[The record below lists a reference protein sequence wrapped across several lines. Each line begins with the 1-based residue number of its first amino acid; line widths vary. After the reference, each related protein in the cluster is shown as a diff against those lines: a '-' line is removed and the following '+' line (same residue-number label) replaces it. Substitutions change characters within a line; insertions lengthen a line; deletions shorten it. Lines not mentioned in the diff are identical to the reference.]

1 MSIPALHIYDSM
13 TAQKRPFTPIHA
25 GKVGI
30 YVCGMTVYD
39 YCHIGHARVMVGFDI
54 VVRWLRHIGYDVNYV
69 RNITDID
76 DKIINRAVDNG
87 ESIFALTERFIDAM
101 HQDADA
107 LGCVRP
113 NSEPKATDFIPQMQ
127 NLIQTLENKALAYQ
141 GSTGD
146 VYYAVEN
153 FADYGKLSKRKLA
166 DMQAGASE
174 RVTVETD
181 KKNPFDFV
189 LWKSAKPTE
198 PAETQWQSPWGM
210 GRPGWHIE
218 CSAMSTCCLGDTFD
232 IHGGGHDL
240 QFPHHENEIA
250 QSEGATGKTYANNWM
265 HVGFINVDGEK
276 MSKSLGNFFTIRDVM
291 GQFHPETIRFFILSS
306 HYRSPV
312 NFSDKALF
320 ETERNLSKFYYFR
333 KENISFEGK
342 YWFDIKRLREN
353 KKNIFKNSSMNMQ
366 KGFLRD
372 FTNAMNDDFNTPKA
386 ISVMFQVIKFIKRIQ
401 DDILNY
407 NESLSDENYSFD
419 LILRQYIE
427 LIDSFNF
434 MTRALNICSL
444 NGNNTQPKLKVFKFI
459 NRFER
464 KNIDSE
470 EFDVE
475 RIELLIEERRKAK
488 LSKDF
493 TKADQ
498 IRNELKAQG
507 VELEDGRNGTTW
519 RRV

>member
-1 MSIPALHIYDSM
+1 MTQLTQPMPITIYDSM
-13 TAQKRPFTPIHA
+13 SGQKRPFTPLEA
-25 GKVGI
+25 GKVGM

-39 YCHIGHARVMVGFDI
+39 YCHIGHARVMVGFDV

-76 DKIINRAVDNG
+76 DKIINRAKDNG
-87 ESIFALTERFIDAM
+87 ESIYQLTDRFIKAM
-101 HQDADA
+101 HEDADN

-127 NLIQTLENKALAYQ
+127 HLIQTLESKKLAYQ
-141 GSTGD
+141 GATGD

-153 FADYGKLSKRKLA
+153 FAEYGKLSKRRLA

-174 RVTVETD
+174 RVNVETD

-189 LWKSAKPTE
+189 LWKSAKQTE
-198 PAETQWQSPWGM
+198 PSETKWQSPWGV

-312 NFSDKALF
+312 NFSDSALKEAQTSLTRLYQALKSVENLTEPAGEIDKTPF
-320 ETERNLSKFYYFR
+320 EIPFN
-333 KENISFEGK
+333 
-342 YWFDIKRLREN
+342 
-353 KKNIFKNSSMNMQ
+353 Q
-366 KGFLRD
+366 
-372 FTNAMNDDFNTPKA
+372 AMCDDFNSAGAVSVLFSLAREINKA
-386 ISVMFQVIKFIKRIQ
+386 VNLETDQGNAQALALATLLKDLAQ
-401 DDILNY
+401 PLNILQLNPTDFLQAKVG
-407 NESLSDENYSFD
+407 ETTGLSDSE
-419 LILRQYIE
+419 IE
-427 LIDSFNF
+427 
-434 MTRALNICSL
+434 A
-444 NGNNTQPKLKVFKFI
+444 FI
-459 NRFER
+459 EAR
-464 KNIDSE
+464 KQA
-470 EFDVE
+470 
-475 RIELLIEERRKAK
+475 KAD
-488 LSKDF
+488 KDF
-493 TKADQ
+493 AKADQ
-498 IRNELKAQG
+498 IRNDLKAQG
-507 VELEDGRNGTTW
+507 VELEDGKNGTTW

>member
-1 MSIPALHIYDSM
+1 MTQLTQPMPITIYDSM
-13 TAQKRPFTPIHA
+13 SGQKRPFTPLEA

-39 YCHIGHARVMVGFDI
+39 YCHIGHARVMVGFDV

-76 DKIINRAVDNG
+76 DKIINRARENG
-87 ESIFALTERFIDAM
+87 ESIYQLTDRFIKAM
-101 HQDADA
+101 HEDADN

-127 NLIQTLENKALAYQ
+127 HLIQTLESKKLAYQ
-141 GSTGD
+141 GATGD

-153 FADYGKLSKRKLA
+153 FAEYGKLSKRRLA

-174 RVTVETD
+174 RVNVETD

-189 LWKSAKPTE
+189 LWKAAKQTE
-198 PAETQWQSPWGM
+198 PSETKWQSPWGV

-312 NFSDKALF
+312 NFSDSALKEAQTSLTRLYQALKSVESLTQPAGKIDKTPF
-320 ETERNLSKFYYFR
+320 ETPFN
-333 KENISFEGK
+333 
-342 YWFDIKRLREN
+342 
-353 KKNIFKNSSMNMQ
+353 Q
-366 KGFLRD
+366 
-372 FTNAMNDDFNTPKA
+372 AMGDDFNSAGAVSVLFSLAREINKA
-386 ISVMFQVIKFIKRIQ
+386 VNLETDEGNAQALALATLLKDLAQ
-401 DDILNY
+401 PLNILQLNPTDFLQARVG
-407 NESLSDENYSFD
+407 EADGLSDAD
-419 LILRQYIE
+419 IQAQ
-427 LIDSFNF
+427 ID
-434 MTRALNICSL
+434 A
-444 NGNNTQPKLKVFKFI
+444 
-459 NRFER
+459 R
-464 KNIDSE
+464 KQA
-470 EFDVE
+470 
-475 RIELLIEERRKAK
+475 KAD
-488 LSKDF
+488 KDF
-493 TKADQ
+493 AKADQ
-498 IRNELKAQG
+498 IRHDLKAQG
-507 VELEDGRNGTTW
+507 IELEDGKNGTTW

>member
-1 MSIPALHIYDSM
+1 MTQLTQPMPITIYDSM
-13 TAQKRPFTPIHA
+13 SGQKRPFTPLEA
-25 GKVGI
+25 GKVGM

-39 YCHIGHARVMVGFDI
+39 YCHIGHARVMVGFDV

-76 DKIINRAVDNG
+76 DKIINRAKDNG
-87 ESIFALTERFIDAM
+87 ESIYQLTDRFIKAM
-101 HQDADA
+101 HEDADN
-107 LGCVRP
+107 LGCERP

-127 NLIQTLENKALAYQ
+127 HLIQTLESKNLAYQ
-141 GSTGD
+141 GATGD

-153 FADYGKLSKRKLA
+153 FAEYGKLSKRRLA

-174 RVTVETD
+174 RVNVETD

-189 LWKSAKPTE
+189 LWKSAKQTE
-198 PAETQWQSPWGM
+198 SQETKWQSPWGV

-312 NFSDKALF
+312 NFSDSALK
-320 ETERNLSKFYYFR
+320 EAQTSLTRLYQALKSVESLTEPAGEIDKTP
-333 KENISFEGK
+333 
-342 YWFDIKRLREN
+342 
-353 KKNIFKNSSMNMQ
+353 FKTPFNQ
-366 KGFLRD
+366 
-372 FTNAMNDDFNTPKA
+372 AMCDDFNSAGAVSVLFSLAREINKA
-386 ISVMFQVIKFIKRIQ
+386 VNLETAEGNAQALALVTLLKDLAQ
-401 DDILNY
+401 PLNILQLNPTDFLQAKVG
-407 NESLSDENYSFD
+407 ETTGLSDSE
-419 LILRQYIE
+419 IE
-427 LIDSFNF
+427 
-434 MTRALNICSL
+434 A
-444 NGNNTQPKLKVFKFI
+444 FI
-459 NRFER
+459 EAR
-464 KNIDSE
+464 KQA
-470 EFDVE
+470 
-475 RIELLIEERRKAK
+475 KAD
-488 LSKDF
+488 KDF
-493 TKADQ
+493 AKADQ
-498 IRNELKAQG
+498 IRNMLKEQG
-507 VELEDGRNGTTW
+507 IELEDSKNGTTW

>member
-1 MSIPALHIYDSM
+1 MTQLTQPMPITIYDSM
-13 TAQKRPFTPIHA
+13 SGQKRPFTPLEA
-25 GKVGI
+25 GKVGM

-39 YCHIGHARVMVGFDI
+39 YCHIGHARVMVGFDV

-76 DKIINRAVDNG
+76 DKIINRAKDNG
-87 ESIFALTERFIDAM
+87 ESIYQLTDRFIKAM
-101 HQDADA
+101 HEDADN
-107 LGCVRP
+107 LGCERP

-127 NLIQTLENKALAYQ
+127 HLIQTLESKKLAYQ
-141 GSTGD
+141 GATGD

-153 FADYGKLSKRKLA
+153 FAEYGKLSKRRLA

-174 RVTVETD
+174 RVNVETD

-189 LWKSAKPTE
+189 LWKSAKQTE
-198 PAETQWQSPWGM
+198 PSETKWQSPWGV

-312 NFSDKALF
+312 NFSDSALKEAQTSLTRLYQALKSVESLTQPAGEIDKTPF
-320 ETERNLSKFYYFR
+320 ETPFN
-333 KENISFEGK
+333 
-342 YWFDIKRLREN
+342 
-353 KKNIFKNSSMNMQ
+353 Q
-366 KGFLRD
+366 
-372 FTNAMNDDFNTPKA
+372 AMCDDFNSVGAVSVLFSLAREINKA
-386 ISVMFQVIKFIKRIQ
+386 VNLETAEGNAQALALATLLKDLAQ
-401 DDILNY
+401 PLNILQLNPTDFLQAKVG
-407 NESLSDENYSFD
+407 ETTGLSDSE
-419 LILRQYIE
+419 IE
-427 LIDSFNF
+427 
-434 MTRALNICSL
+434 A
-444 NGNNTQPKLKVFKFI
+444 FI
-459 NRFER
+459 EAR
-464 KNIDSE
+464 KQA
-470 EFDVE
+470 
-475 RIELLIEERRKAK
+475 KAD
-488 LSKDF
+488 KDF
-493 TKADQ
+493 AKADQ
-498 IRNELKAQG
+498 IRNDLKAQG
-507 VELEDGRNGTTW
+507 VELEDGKNGTTW

>member
-1 MSIPALHIYDSM
+1 MTQLTQPMPITIYDSM
-13 TAQKRPFTPIHA
+13 SGQKRPFTPLQA
-25 GKVGI
+25 GKVGM

-39 YCHIGHARVMVGFDI
+39 YCHIGHARVMVGFDV

-76 DKIINRAVDNG
+76 DKIINRAADNG
-87 ESIFALTERFIDAM
+87 ESIYQLTERFIKAM
-101 HQDADA
+101 HADADN

-127 NLIQTLENKALAYQ
+127 NLIQTLMDKNLAYKG
-141 GSTGD
+141 GSLDEQGD

-174 RVTVETD
+174 RVLFKGAGDETD

-189 LWKSAKPTE
+189 LWKSAKPSE
-198 PAETQWQSPWGM
+198 PAETQWSSPWGM

-312 NFSDKALF
+312 NFSDTALKEAHTSLTRLYQALKSVEPLTQQAADIDRAFF
-320 ETERNLSKFYYFR
+320 ETPFN
-333 KENISFEGK
+333 
-342 YWFDIKRLREN
+342 
-353 KKNIFKNSSMNMQ
+353 Q
-366 KGFLRD
+366 
-372 FTNAMNDDFNTPKA
+372 AMCDDFNSAGAVSVLFSLAREINKA
-386 ISVMFQVIKFIKRIQ
+386 VNLATVEGNAQAVALARLIK
-401 DDILNY
+401 
-407 NESLSDENYSFD
+407 
-419 LILRQYIE
+419 E
-427 LIDSFNF
+427 L
-434 MTRALNICSL
+434 AKPLNIL
-444 NGNNTQPKLKVFKFI
+444 QLAPTDFLQAKIGETGGLTDADIEAQI
-459 NRFER
+459 EAR
-464 KNIDSE
+464 KQA
-470 EFDVE
+470 
-475 RIELLIEERRKAK
+475 KAD
-488 LSKDF
+488 KDF
-493 TKADQ
+493 AKADQ

-507 VELEDGRNGTTW
+507 IELEDGKNGTTW
-519 RRV
+519 RRVS

>member
-1 MSIPALHIYDSM
+1 MTQLTQPMPITIYDSM
-13 TAQKRPFTPIHA
+13 SGQKRPFTPLEA
-25 GKVGI
+25 GKVGM

-39 YCHIGHARVMVGFDI
+39 YCHIGHARVMVGFDV
-54 VVRWLRHIGYDVNYV
+54 VVRWLRHIGYEVNYV

-76 DKIINRAVDNG
+76 DKIINRAKDNG
-87 ESIFALTERFIDAM
+87 ESIYQLTDRFIKAM
-101 HQDADA
+101 HEDADN
-107 LGCVRP
+107 LGCERP

-127 NLIQTLENKALAYQ
+127 HLIQTLESKNLAYQ
-141 GSTGD
+141 GATGD

-153 FADYGKLSKRKLA
+153 FAEYGKLSKRRLA

-174 RVTVETD
+174 RVNVETD

-189 LWKSAKPTE
+189 LWKSAKQTE
-198 PAETQWQSPWGM
+198 PSETKWQSPWGV

-312 NFSDKALF
+312 NFSDSALK
-320 ETERNLSKFYYFR
+320 EAQTSLTRLYQALKSVENLTELAGEIDKTP
-333 KENISFEGK
+333 
-342 YWFDIKRLREN
+342 
-353 KKNIFKNSSMNMQ
+353 FKTPFNQ
-366 KGFLRD
+366 
-372 FTNAMNDDFNTPKA
+372 AMCDDFNSAGAVSVLFSLAREINKA
-386 ISVMFQVIKFIKRIQ
+386 VNLETAEGNAQALALATLLKDLAQ
-401 DDILNY
+401 PLNILQLNPTDFLQAKVG
-407 NESLSDENYSFD
+407 ETTGLSDSE
-419 LILRQYIE
+419 IE
-427 LIDSFNF
+427 
-434 MTRALNICSL
+434 A
-444 NGNNTQPKLKVFKFI
+444 FI
-459 NRFER
+459 EAR
-464 KNIDSE
+464 KQA
-470 EFDVE
+470 
-475 RIELLIEERRKAK
+475 KAD
-488 LSKDF
+488 KDF
-493 TKADQ
+493 AKADQ
-498 IRNELKAQG
+498 IRNDLKAQG
-507 VELEDGRNGTTW
+507 VELEDGKNGTTW

>member
-1 MSIPALHIYDSM
+1 MTQLTQPMPITIYDSM
-13 TAQKRPFTPIHA
+13 SGQKRPFTPLEA
-25 GKVGI
+25 GKVGM

-39 YCHIGHARVMVGFDI
+39 YCHIGHARVMVGFDV
-54 VVRWLRHIGYDVNYV
+54 VVRWLRHMGYDVNYV

-76 DKIINRAVDNG
+76 DKIINRAKDNG
-87 ESIFALTERFIDAM
+87 ESIYQLTDRFIKAM
-101 HQDADA
+101 HEDADN
-107 LGCVRP
+107 LGCERP

-127 NLIQTLENKALAYQ
+127 HLIQTLESKKLAYQ
-141 GSTGD
+141 GATGD

-153 FADYGKLSKRKLA
+153 FAEYGKLSKRRLA

-174 RVTVETD
+174 RVNVETD

-189 LWKSAKPTE
+189 LWKSAKQTE
-198 PAETQWQSPWGM
+198 PSETKWQSPWGV

-312 NFSDKALF
+312 NFSDSALKEAQTSLTRLYQALKSVESLTQPAGKIDKTPF
-320 ETERNLSKFYYFR
+320 ETPFN
-333 KENISFEGK
+333 
-342 YWFDIKRLREN
+342 
-353 KKNIFKNSSMNMQ
+353 Q
-366 KGFLRD
+366 
-372 FTNAMNDDFNTPKA
+372 AMGDDFNSAGAVSVLFSLAREINKA
-386 ISVMFQVIKFIKRIQ
+386 VNLETDEGNAQALALATLLKDLAQ
-401 DDILNY
+401 PLNILQLNPTDFLQARVG
-407 NESLSDENYSFD
+407 EADGLSDAD
-419 LILRQYIE
+419 IQAQ
-427 LIDSFNF
+427 ID
-434 MTRALNICSL
+434 A
-444 NGNNTQPKLKVFKFI
+444 
-459 NRFER
+459 R
-464 KNIDSE
+464 KQA
-470 EFDVE
+470 
-475 RIELLIEERRKAK
+475 KAD
-488 LSKDF
+488 KDF
-493 TKADQ
+493 AKADQ
-498 IRNELKAQG
+498 IRHDLKAQG
-507 VELEDGRNGTTW
+507 IELEDGKNGTTW

>member
-1 MSIPALHIYDSM
+1 MTQLTQPMPITIYDSM
-13 TAQKRPFTPIHA
+13 SGQKRPFTPLEA
-25 GKVGI
+25 GKVGM

-39 YCHIGHARVMVGFDI
+39 YCHIGHARVMVGFDV

-76 DKIINRAVDNG
+76 DKIINRAKDNG
-87 ESIFALTERFIDAM
+87 ESIYQLTDRFIKAM
-101 HQDADA
+101 HEDADN
-107 LGCVRP
+107 LGCERP

-127 NLIQTLENKALAYQ
+127 HLIQTLESKNLAYQ
-141 GSTGD
+141 GATGD

-153 FADYGKLSKRKLA
+153 FAEYGKLSKRRLA

-174 RVTVETD
+174 RVNVETD

-189 LWKSAKPTE
+189 LWKSAKQTE
-198 PAETQWQSPWGM
+198 PSETKWQSPWGV

-312 NFSDKALF
+312 NFSDSALKEAQTSLTRLYQALKSVESLTEPVGEIDKTPF
-320 ETERNLSKFYYFR
+320 EIPFN
-333 KENISFEGK
+333 
-342 YWFDIKRLREN
+342 
-353 KKNIFKNSSMNMQ
+353 Q
-366 KGFLRD
+366 
-372 FTNAMNDDFNTPKA
+372 AMCDDFNSAGAVSVLFSLAREINKA
-386 ISVMFQVIKFIKRIQ
+386 VNLETVEGNAQALALATLLKDLAQ
-401 DDILNY
+401 PLNILQLNPTDFLQAKVG
-407 NESLSDENYSFD
+407 ETTGLSDSE
-419 LILRQYIE
+419 IE
-427 LIDSFNF
+427 
-434 MTRALNICSL
+434 A
-444 NGNNTQPKLKVFKFI
+444 FI
-459 NRFER
+459 EAR
-464 KNIDSE
+464 KQA
-470 EFDVE
+470 
-475 RIELLIEERRKAK
+475 KAD
-488 LSKDF
+488 KDF
-493 TKADQ
+493 AKADQ
-498 IRNELKAQG
+498 IRSDLKAQG
-507 VELEDGRNGTTW
+507 IELEDGKHGTTW

>member
-1 MSIPALHIYDSM
+1 MTQLTQPMPITIYDSM
-13 TAQKRPFTPIHA
+13 SGQKRPFTPLEA
-25 GKVGI
+25 GKVGM

-39 YCHIGHARVMVGFDI
+39 YCHIGHARVMVGFDV

-76 DKIINRAVDNG
+76 DKIINRAKDNG
-87 ESIFALTERFIDAM
+87 ESIYQLTDRFIKAM
-101 HQDADA
+101 HEDADN
-107 LGCVRP
+107 LGCERP

-127 NLIQTLENKALAYQ
+127 HLIQTLESKKLAYQ
-141 GSTGD
+141 GATGD

-153 FADYGKLSKRKLA
+153 FAEYGKLSKRRLA

-174 RVTVETD
+174 RVNVETD

-189 LWKSAKPTE
+189 LWKSAKQTE
-198 PAETQWQSPWGM
+198 PSETKWQSPWGV

-312 NFSDKALF
+312 NFSDSALKEAQTSLTRLYQALKSVESLTQPAGEIDKTPF
-320 ETERNLSKFYYFR
+320 EIPFN
-333 KENISFEGK
+333 
-342 YWFDIKRLREN
+342 
-353 KKNIFKNSSMNMQ
+353 Q
-366 KGFLRD
+366 
-372 FTNAMNDDFNTPKA
+372 AMCDDFNSAGAVSVLFSLAREINKA
-386 ISVMFQVIKFIKRIQ
+386 VNLATAEGNAQALALATLLKDLAQ
-401 DDILNY
+401 PLNILQLNPTDFLQAKVG
-407 NESLSDENYSFD
+407 ETTGLSDSE
-419 LILRQYIE
+419 IE
-427 LIDSFNF
+427 
-434 MTRALNICSL
+434 A
-444 NGNNTQPKLKVFKFI
+444 FI
-459 NRFER
+459 EAR
-464 KNIDSE
+464 KQA
-470 EFDVE
+470 
-475 RIELLIEERRKAK
+475 KAD
-488 LSKDF
+488 KDF
-493 TKADQ
+493 AKADQ
-498 IRNELKAQG
+498 IRSDLKAQG
-507 VELEDGRNGTTW
+507 IELEDGKNGTTW

>member
-1 MSIPALHIYDSM
+1 MTQLTQPMPITIYDSM
-13 TAQKRPFTPIHA
+13 SGQKRPFTPLEA
-25 GKVGI
+25 GKVGM

-39 YCHIGHARVMVGFDI
+39 YCHIGHARVMVGFDV

-76 DKIINRAVDNG
+76 DKIINRAKDNG
-87 ESIFALTERFIDAM
+87 ESIYQLTDRFIKAM
-101 HQDADA
+101 HEDADN

-113 NSEPKATDFIPQMQ
+113 NSEPRATDFIPQMQ
-127 NLIQTLENKALAYQ
+127 HLIQTLESKNLAYQ
-141 GSTGD
+141 GATGD

-153 FADYGKLSKRKLA
+153 FAEYGKLSKRRLA

-174 RVTVETD
+174 RVNVETD

-189 LWKSAKPTE
+189 LWKSAKQTE
-198 PAETQWQSPWGM
+198 PSETKWQSPWGV

-250 QSEGATGKTYANNWM
+250 QSEGATDKTYANNWM

-312 NFSDKALF
+312 NFSDSALKEAQTSLTRLYQALKSVESLTEPAGEIDKTPF
-320 ETERNLSKFYYFR
+320 EIPFN
-333 KENISFEGK
+333 
-342 YWFDIKRLREN
+342 
-353 KKNIFKNSSMNMQ
+353 Q
-366 KGFLRD
+366 
-372 FTNAMNDDFNTPKA
+372 AMCDDFNSAGAVSVLFSLAREINKA
-386 ISVMFQVIKFIKRIQ
+386 VNLETVEGNAQALALATLLKDLAQ
-401 DDILNY
+401 PLNILQLNPTDFLQAKVG
-407 NESLSDENYSFD
+407 ETTGLSDSE
-419 LILRQYIE
+419 IE
-427 LIDSFNF
+427 
-434 MTRALNICSL
+434 A
-444 NGNNTQPKLKVFKFI
+444 FI
-459 NRFER
+459 EAR
-464 KNIDSE
+464 KQA
-470 EFDVE
+470 
-475 RIELLIEERRKAK
+475 KAD
-488 LSKDF
+488 KDF
-493 TKADQ
+493 AKADQ
-498 IRNELKAQG
+498 IRNDLKAQG
-507 VELEDGRNGTTW
+507 VELEDGKNGTTW

>member
-1 MSIPALHIYDSM
+1 MTQLTQPMPITIYDSM
-13 TAQKRPFTPIHA
+13 SGQKRPFTPLEA
-25 GKVGI
+25 GKVGM

-39 YCHIGHARVMVGFDI
+39 YCHIGHARVMVGFDV

-76 DKIINRAVDNG
+76 DKIINRAKDNG
-87 ESIFALTERFIDAM
+87 ESIYQLTDRFIKAM
-101 HQDADA
+101 HEDADN

-127 NLIQTLENKALAYQ
+127 HLIQTLESKKLAYQ
-141 GSTGD
+141 GATGD

-153 FADYGKLSKRKLA
+153 FAEYGKLSKRRLA

-174 RVTVETD
+174 RVNVETD

-189 LWKSAKPTE
+189 LWKAAKQTE
-198 PAETQWQSPWGM
+198 PSETKWQSPWGV

-312 NFSDKALF
+312 NFSDSALKEAQTSLTRLYQALKSVESLTQPAGKIDKTPF
-320 ETERNLSKFYYFR
+320 ETPFN
-333 KENISFEGK
+333 
-342 YWFDIKRLREN
+342 
-353 KKNIFKNSSMNMQ
+353 Q
-366 KGFLRD
+366 
-372 FTNAMNDDFNTPKA
+372 AMGDDFNSAGAVSVLFSLAREINKA
-386 ISVMFQVIKFIKRIQ
+386 VNLETDEGNAQALALATLLKDLAQ
-401 DDILNY
+401 PLNILQLNPTDFLQAKVG
-407 NESLSDENYSFD
+407 ETTGLSDSE
-419 LILRQYIE
+419 IE
-427 LIDSFNF
+427 
-434 MTRALNICSL
+434 A
-444 NGNNTQPKLKVFKFI
+444 FI
-459 NRFER
+459 EAR
-464 KNIDSE
+464 KQA
-470 EFDVE
+470 
-475 RIELLIEERRKAK
+475 KAD
-488 LSKDF
+488 KDF
-493 TKADQ
+493 AKADQ
-498 IRNELKAQG
+498 IRSDLKAQG
-507 VELEDGRNGTTW
+507 IELEDGKHGTTW

>member
-1 MSIPALHIYDSM
+1 MTQLTQPMPITIYDSM
-13 TAQKRPFTPIHA
+13 SGQKRPFTPLEA
-25 GKVGI
+25 GKVGM

-39 YCHIGHARVMVGFDI
+39 YCHIGHARVMVGFDV

-76 DKIINRAVDNG
+76 DKIINRARENG
-87 ESIFALTERFIDAM
+87 ESIYQLTDRFIKAM
-101 HQDADA
+101 HEDADN
-107 LGCVRP
+107 LGCERP

-127 NLIQTLENKALAYQ
+127 HLIQTLESKKLAYQ
-141 GSTGD
+141 GATGD

-153 FADYGKLSKRKLA
+153 FAEYGKLSKRRLA

-174 RVTVETD
+174 RVNVETD

-189 LWKSAKPTE
+189 LWKAAKQTE
-198 PAETQWQSPWGM
+198 PSETKWQSPWGV

-312 NFSDKALF
+312 NFSDSALKEAQTSLTRLYQALKSVESLTQPAGKIDKTPF
-320 ETERNLSKFYYFR
+320 ETPFN
-333 KENISFEGK
+333 
-342 YWFDIKRLREN
+342 
-353 KKNIFKNSSMNMQ
+353 Q
-366 KGFLRD
+366 
-372 FTNAMNDDFNTPKA
+372 AMGDDFNSAGAVSVLFSLAREINKA
-386 ISVMFQVIKFIKRIQ
+386 VNLETDEGNAQALALATLLKDLAQ
-401 DDILNY
+401 PLNILQLNPTDFLQARVG
-407 NESLSDENYSFD
+407 EADGLSDAD
-419 LILRQYIE
+419 IQAQ
-427 LIDSFNF
+427 ID
-434 MTRALNICSL
+434 A
-444 NGNNTQPKLKVFKFI
+444 
-459 NRFER
+459 R
-464 KNIDSE
+464 KQA
-470 EFDVE
+470 
-475 RIELLIEERRKAK
+475 KAD
-488 LSKDF
+488 KDF
-493 TKADQ
+493 AKADQ
-498 IRNELKAQG
+498 IRHDLKAQG
-507 VELEDGRNGTTW
+507 IELEDGKNGTTW

>member
-1 MSIPALHIYDSM
+1 MTQLTQPMPITIYDSM
-13 TAQKRPFTPIHA
+13 SGQKRPFTPLEA
-25 GKVGI
+25 GKVGM

-39 YCHIGHARVMVGFDI
+39 YCHIGHARVMVGFDV
-54 VVRWLRHIGYDVNYV
+54 VVRWLRHIGYEVNYV

-76 DKIINRAVDNG
+76 DKIINRAKDNG
-87 ESIFALTERFIDAM
+87 ESIYQLTDRFIKAM
-101 HQDADA
+101 HEDADN
-107 LGCVRP
+107 LGCERP

-127 NLIQTLENKALAYQ
+127 HLIQTLESKNLAYQ
-141 GSTGD
+141 GATGD

-153 FADYGKLSKRKLA
+153 FAEYGKLSKRRLA

-174 RVTVETD
+174 RVNVETD

-189 LWKSAKPTE
+189 LWKSAKQTE
-198 PAETQWQSPWGM
+198 PQETKWQSPWGL

-312 NFSDKALF
+312 NFSDSALKEAQTSLTRLYQALKSVENLTQPAGEIDKTPF
-320 ETERNLSKFYYFR
+320 EIPFN
-333 KENISFEGK
+333 
-342 YWFDIKRLREN
+342 
-353 KKNIFKNSSMNMQ
+353 Q
-366 KGFLRD
+366 
-372 FTNAMNDDFNTPKA
+372 AMCDDFNSAGAVSVLFSLAREINKA
-386 ISVMFQVIKFIKRIQ
+386 VNLETAEGNAQALALATLLKDLAQ
-401 DDILNY
+401 PLNILQLNPTDFLQAKVG
-407 NESLSDENYSFD
+407 ETTGLSDSE
-419 LILRQYIE
+419 IE
-427 LIDSFNF
+427 
-434 MTRALNICSL
+434 A
-444 NGNNTQPKLKVFKFI
+444 FI
-459 NRFER
+459 EAR
-464 KNIDSE
+464 KQA
-470 EFDVE
+470 
-475 RIELLIEERRKAK
+475 KAD
-488 LSKDF
+488 KDF
-493 TKADQ
+493 AKADQ
-498 IRNELKAQG
+498 IRSDLKAQG
-507 VELEDGRNGTTW
+507 IELEDGKNGTTW

>member
-1 MSIPALHIYDSM
+1 MTQLTQPMPITIYDSM
-13 TAQKRPFTPIHA
+13 SGQKRPFTPLEA
-25 GKVGI
+25 GKVGM

-39 YCHIGHARVMVGFDI
+39 YCHIGHARVMVGFDV

-76 DKIINRAVDNG
+76 DKIINRAKDNG
-87 ESIFALTERFIDAM
+87 ESIYQLTDRFIKAM
-101 HQDADA
+101 HEDADN
-107 LGCVRP
+107 LGCKRP

-127 NLIQTLENKALAYQ
+127 HLIQTLESKNLAYQ
-141 GSTGD
+141 GATGD

-153 FADYGKLSKRKLA
+153 FAEYGKLSKRRLA

-174 RVTVETD
+174 RVNVETD

-189 LWKSAKPTE
+189 LWKSAKQTE
-198 PAETQWQSPWGM
+198 PSETKWQSPWGV

-312 NFSDKALF
+312 NFSDSALKEAQTSLTRLYQALKSVENLTQPAGEIDKTLF
-320 ETERNLSKFYYFR
+320 ETPFN
-333 KENISFEGK
+333 
-342 YWFDIKRLREN
+342 
-353 KKNIFKNSSMNMQ
+353 Q
-366 KGFLRD
+366 
-372 FTNAMNDDFNTPKA
+372 AMCDDFNSAGAVSVLFSLAREINKA
-386 ISVMFQVIKFIKRIQ
+386 VNLETAEGDAQALALAKLLKDLAQ
-401 DDILNY
+401 PLNILQLNPTDFLQAKVG
-407 NESLSDENYSFD
+407 ETTGLSDSE
-419 LILRQYIE
+419 IE
-427 LIDSFNF
+427 
-434 MTRALNICSL
+434 A
-444 NGNNTQPKLKVFKFI
+444 FI
-459 NRFER
+459 EAR
-464 KNIDSE
+464 KQA
-470 EFDVE
+470 
-475 RIELLIEERRKAK
+475 KAD
-488 LSKDF
+488 KDF
-493 TKADQ
+493 AKADQ
-498 IRNELKAQG
+498 IRNDLKSQG
-507 VELEDGRNGTTW
+507 IELEDGKNGTTW

>member
-1 MSIPALHIYDSM
+1 MTQLTQPMPITIYDSM
-13 TAQKRPFTPIHA
+13 SGQKRPFTPLEA
-25 GKVGI
+25 GKVGM

-39 YCHIGHARVMVGFDI
+39 YCHIGHARVMVGFDV

-76 DKIINRAVDNG
+76 DKIINRAKDNG
-87 ESIFALTERFIDAM
+87 ESIYQLTDRFIKAM
-101 HQDADA
+101 HEDADN
-107 LGCVRP
+107 LGCERP

-127 NLIQTLENKALAYQ
+127 HLIQTLESKKLAYQ
-141 GSTGD
+141 GATGD

-153 FADYGKLSKRKLA
+153 FAEYGKLSKRRLA

-174 RVTVETD
+174 RVNVETD

-189 LWKSAKPTE
+189 LWKAAKQTE
-198 PAETQWQSPWGM
+198 PSETKWQSPWGV

-312 NFSDKALF
+312 NFSDSALKEAQTSLTRLYQALKSVENLTEPAGKIDKTPF
-320 ETERNLSKFYYFR
+320 ETPFN
-333 KENISFEGK
+333 
-342 YWFDIKRLREN
+342 
-353 KKNIFKNSSMNMQ
+353 Q
-366 KGFLRD
+366 
-372 FTNAMNDDFNTPKA
+372 AMCDDFNSAGAVSVLFSLAREINKA
-386 ISVMFQVIKFIKRIQ
+386 VNLETDEGNAQALALATLLKNLAQ
-401 DDILNY
+401 PLNILQLNPTDFLQAKVG
-407 NESLSDENYSFD
+407 ETAGLSDSE
-419 LILRQYIE
+419 IE
-427 LIDSFNF
+427 
-434 MTRALNICSL
+434 A
-444 NGNNTQPKLKVFKFI
+444 FI
-459 NRFER
+459 EAR
-464 KNIDSE
+464 KQA
-470 EFDVE
+470 
-475 RIELLIEERRKAK
+475 KAD
-488 LSKDF
+488 KDF
-493 TKADQ
+493 AKADQ
-498 IRNELKAQG
+498 IRNDLKTQG
-507 VELEDGRNGTTW
+507 VELEDGKNGTTW